1 MRKRI
6 PQSGMTPG
14 MKVNAK
20 RMRTTKGVR
29 NKIARKTLAGSI
41 SNATTINLNTHLMT
55 SLARKYKVNTAN
67 GTQFA
72 ELMEAIKTNRV
83 SIYTPYGQSEI
94 ARVFLGPNPSMA
106 QIEEL
111 RNILSDYRKQMNIQR
126 DLKNATSGIREMS
139 VSVSSGRVYVKE
151 KGFLAKLLR
160 R

>member
-94 ARVFLGPNPSMA
+94 ARVF
-106 QIEEL
+106 
-111 RNILSDYRKQMNIQR
+111 
-126 DLKNATSGIREMS
+126 
-139 VSVSSGRVYVKE
+139 
-151 KGFLAKLLR
+151 
-160 R
+160 

>member
-1 MRKRI
+1 
-6 PQSGMTPG
+6 
-14 MKVNAK
+14 
-20 RMRTTKGVR
+20 
-29 NKIARKTLAGSI
+29 
-41 SNATTINLNTHLMT
+41 
-55 SLARKYKVNTAN
+55 
-67 GTQFA
+67 
-72 ELMEAIKTNRV
+72 MEAIKTNRV

>member
-1 MRKRI
+1 
-6 PQSGMTPG
+6 
-14 MKVNAK
+14 
-20 RMRTTKGVR
+20 
-29 NKIARKTLAGSI
+29 
-41 SNATTINLNTHLMT
+41 
-55 SLARKYKVNTAN
+55 
-67 GTQFA
+67 
-72 ELMEAIKTNRV
+72 
-83 SIYTPYGQSEI
+83 
-94 ARVFLGPNPSMA
+94 MA